1 MEIKKER
8 KYYFRSFENC
18 GFVQAHQTT
27 KQISGEKN
35 SLNLMSS
42 ILMKT
47 NSHMYTPCKYHAEA
61 YRIHSLDPS
70 AAFFAFRFF
79 FHLFFGM
86 AEVTEDS
93 WNPSIALQFGTFLV
107 GHKHSRHPCSTLE
120 RWTTRPANLNRAQ
133 ANSPAPSWSSGSP
146 DLQTSMT
153 QIDA

>member
-61 YRIHSLDPS
+61 YRIHNLDPS

-79 FHLFFGM
+79 FIFFLAWQKSLKTPGIHLLHCSS
-86 AEVTEDS
+86 EHS
-93 WNPSIALQFGTFLV
+93 WLGTN
-107 GHKHSRHPCSTLE
+107 
-120 RWTTRPANLNRAQ
+120 TRDI
-133 ANSPAPSWSSGSP
+133 PAPPWSGGPP
-146 DLQTSMT
+146 DLQTST
-153 QIDA
+153 GRKPILLLHLGAVDHRTCKPR